1 MNMRTM
7 KSLRYAVVLG
17 VAVSLIGCSQVTET
31 GKSVWGSSTAALE
44 QARVNALRRT
54 YVCTMDECFDV
65 VLSLANNEEA
75 LKPETEKFF
84 DVFLKDRRKAHIVVM
99 GIAGNVDTTEVG
111 IFFDDMGQDTTRI
124 EISSLSSSAKTKVAR
139 AIFEELD
146 LRFPT
151 L

>member
-1 MNMRTM
+1 M
-7 KSLRYAVVLG
+7 
-17 VAVSLIGCSQVTET
+17 IGCSQVAET
-31 GKSVWGSSTAALE
+31 GKSIWGSSTAALE

-54 YVCTMDECFDV
+54 YVCALDECFDA

-75 LKPETEKFF
+75 LKPQTEKLF

-111 IFFDDMGQDTTRI
+111 IFFDDMGQDTIRI
-124 EISSLSSSAKTKVAR
+124 EISSSSSSAKAKAAR
-139 AIFEELD
+139 AVFEELD

>member
-1 MNMRTM
+1 M
-7 KSLRYAVVLG
+7 KQLRYILVLG
-17 VAVSLIGCSQVTET
+17 IAVSFMGCSQAMET

-54 YVCTMDECFDV
+54 YVCTMDECFDA

-99 GIAGNVDTTEVG
+99 GIAGNVNTTEVG
-111 IFFDDMGQDTTRI
+111 IFFDDMGQDTIRI

-151 L
+151 P

>member
-1 MNMRTM
+1 M
-7 KSLRYAVVLG
+7 
-17 VAVSLIGCSQVTET
+17 IGCSQVAET
-31 GKSVWGSSTAALE
+31 GKSIWGSSTAALE

-54 YVCTMDECFDV
+54 YVCALDECFDA

-75 LKPETEKFF
+75 LKPQTEKLF

-99 GIAGNVDTTEVG
+99 GIAGNVDTTEIG
-111 IFFDDMGQDTTRI
+111 IFFDDMGQDTIRI
-124 EISSLSSSAKTKVAR
+124 EISSLSSSAKAKAAR
-139 AIFEELD
+139 AVFEELD